1 MYVHITAMQNALVTS
16 RQFHQSAFPKVYHEI
31 LLTTLSSILHF
42 SRIGAFWS
50 NLSVKINSNGQVL
63 GNSGH

>member
-1 MYVHITAMQNALVTS
+1 MFISLQMHKDFIKAPFQ
-16 RQFHQSAFPKVYHEI
+16 KYHEI